1 MIALL
6 ELLDVT
12 EKSVGLLSALV
23 DLIVK
28 LGVDLFASVDLGLK
42 ILDRA
47 IDVAKRTLLGAVLVL
62 LLFEVCFQLLQSKIS
77 TRLISLEGVGNCLP
91 P

>member
-77 TRLISLEGVGNCLP
+77 TR
-91 P
+91 